1 MRILE
6 NKKVISW
13 MSTSEKMRMDVK
25 WANRQ
30 RLQYIEIMAFYTG
43 VVTRSDVARAFGI
56 SDAAATKDLKMYGQI
71 APDNLV
77 YRHTVFGFVPS
88 EHFTAVF
95 AELSPAEVLPMIAGN
110 LAFAS
115 GTQDGQPVYGVAIES
130 LPLPVRL
137 PDKDIL
143 AQIIRAIKHRRKLQA
158 VYHSL
163 SDRDSSR
170 PRIIEPHALVNTG
183 LRWHVRAY
191 SEETYDFRDFVLSRF
206 SAAEQRDEA
215 AESGAQY
222 DDDWSEIIRLQ
233 LAPHPALNEK
243 KRVSLMLDYN
253 ASNGVIEMRI
263 RRALIGYVIQHL
275 SVDTSTDH
283 SMNPNAYPLIVVN
296 RDEIEPFAAWAFH

>member
-1 MRILE
+1 
-6 NKKVISW
+6 

-88 EHFTAVF
+88 EQFTAVF

-253 ASNGVIEMRI
+253 ASNGVIEMRV

>member
-1 MRILE
+1 M
-6 NKKVISW
+6 N
-13 MSTSEKMRMDVK
+13 STEKMLMDIK
-25 WANRQ
+25 WATRQ

-56 SDAAATKDLKMYGQI
+56 SDAAATKDLKLYTRI

-88 EHFTAVF
+88 DSFTEVF

-115 GTQDGQPVYGVAIES
+115 GTQGGEPVYGVAVET
-130 LPLPVRL
+130 LPLPNRL
-137 PDKDIL
+137 PDKGIL
-143 AQIIRAIKHRRKLQA
+143 AHIIRAIKHQRKLQV

-163 SDRDSSR
+163 SDRDSTR

-191 SEETYDFRDFVLSRF
+191 SEDTYDFRDFVLSRF
-206 SAAEQRDEA
+206 ADARQLEQA
-215 AESGAQY
+215 AESGAAY
-222 DDDWSEIIRLQ
+222 DDDWSEVISLK

-243 KRVSLMLDYN
+243 KRGSLMLDYN
-253 ASNGVIEMRI
+253 GRDGVIELHV
-263 RRALIGYVIQHL
+263 RRALIGYVLQHL
-275 SVDTSTDH
+275 SVDTSADH
-283 SMNPNAYPLIVVN
+283 SMNPHAYPLVVVN
-296 RDEIEPFAAWAFH
+296 RDEIEPFASWAFL

>member
-1 MRILE
+1 MD
-6 NKKVISW
+6 K
-13 MSTSEKMRMDVK
+13 SEKMLMDIK
-25 WANRQ
+25 WATRQ

-56 SDAAATKDLKMYGQI
+56 SDAAATKDLKLYSQI

-77 YRHTVFGFVPS
+77 YKHTVFGFVPNDR
-88 EHFTAVF
+88 FTEVF

-115 GTQDGQPVYGVAIES
+115 GTLGGQPVYGVAAEN

-137 PDKDIL
+137 PDKGIL
-143 AQIIRAIKHRRKLQA
+143 AQIIRAIKHQRKLLA

-163 SDRDSSR
+163 SDRDSTR
-170 PRIIEPHALVNTG
+170 PRMIEPHALVNTG

-206 SAAEQRDEA
+206 SSAQQRDEP

-222 DDDWSEIIRLQ
+222 DDDWSEIISLK
-233 LAPHPALNEK
+233 LAPHPTLSEK
-243 KRVSLMLDYN
+243 KRVSLMMDYN
-253 ASNGVIEMRI
+253 AVDGVIEMRV
-263 RRALIGYVIQHL
+263 RRALIGYVLQHL
-275 SVDTSTDH
+275 SVDTSADH
-283 SMNPNAYPLIVVN
+283 SMNPSAHPLVVVN
-296 RDEIEPFAAWAFH
+296 RAEIEPFAAWAFH